1 MILSSC
7 LEKELDC
14 KERRKNKC
22 LSVMKNAVVGLG
34 SDQVGSGEKTEVD
47 IFWPSSSSPPELC
60 LLSKKHDHDA
70 LISISISSTN
80 RFVLLTKYTYVLLI
94 YYLLHRYTI
103 DRFNY
108 FK

>member
-1 MILSSC
+1 M
-7 LEKELDC
+7 E
-14 KERRKNKC
+14 
-22 LSVMKNAVVGLG
+22 
-34 SDQVGSGEKTEVD
+34 
-47 IFWPSSSSPPELC
+47 IFWTYQKNHAIENHTMENHVRRGLTV
-60 LLSKKHDHDA
+60 LSKKHDHDA